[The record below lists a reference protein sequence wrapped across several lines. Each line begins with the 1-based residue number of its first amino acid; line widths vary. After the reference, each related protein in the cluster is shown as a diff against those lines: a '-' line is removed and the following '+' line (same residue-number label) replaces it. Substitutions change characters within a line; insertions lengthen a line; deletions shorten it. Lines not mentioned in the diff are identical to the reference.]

1 MLRTNQKFLDF
12 IQGIYDS
19 DPNRHNIVIKSF
31 AKGQKLL
38 YQDQAAP
45 NVMLIQSGFTK
56 CFFNEE
62 MTKNLL

>member
-56 CFFNEE
+56 CFLTKK
-62 MTKNLL
+62 MTKNSL